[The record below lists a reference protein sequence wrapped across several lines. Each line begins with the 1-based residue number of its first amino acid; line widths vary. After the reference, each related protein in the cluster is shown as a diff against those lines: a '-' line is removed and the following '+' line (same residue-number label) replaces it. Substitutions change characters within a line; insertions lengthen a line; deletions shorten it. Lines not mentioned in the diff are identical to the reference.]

1 MPAKFTR
8 RDTLRLAGV
17 SAASSVLAS
26 TALRGT
32 AAKPLPARQDVH
44 EIVHWSWL
52 TASDGEVWAKMIDA
66 FNEAHADQGVQIRM
80 EVVPDDQY
88 GTKVLSSAAVGQ
100 APDFGW
106 GTAGLR
112 AEWIANGVVL
122 SLDDVMGAVD
132 LDLPDFTE
140 HALQSSRYQ
149 KYGDQLYMIPM
160 DAMSLQVLLN
170 LDYAQGAGL
179 DAANPP
185 QTGDE
190 LLEWAEKL
198 TVRDGDTVTRSGFLM
213 TGSGVQPSVT
223 WGIVAH
229 QMGFRRASDDLTSAA
244 LEPDA
249 GKAAA
254 QWVLDLFDE
263 RKVATRDITD
273 RYKAFGT
280 GQGAMFLT
288 GPWTLHGYV
297 GEGLNF
303 STFRMP
309 KVGNDATT
317 YFELGGLEMYAQ
329 QDESRYEATAQAIK
343 WLSDN
348 SFLWTTEGRGVA
360 VRKSI
365 LDREDYRTAGLPW
378 EVRGAFVEGMPE
390 AVVGEIP
397 VKAAPDFTI
406 YTGSGFVAQTMDPV
420 WAKERS
426 IDEAIAMLTQQW
438 QQDLDEG

>member
-1 MPAKFTR
+1 MPTRITR
-8 RDTLRLAGV
+8 REALKLAGAGAAAGMAGGGAARRV
-17 SAASSVLAS
+17 SARTRA
-26 TALRGT
+26 
-32 AAKPLPARQDVH
+32 ARQDVH
-44 EIVHWSWL
+44 EIIHWSWL
-52 TASDGEVWAKMIDA
+52 TASDGEVWQRMIDA

-112 AEWIANGVVL
+112 ADWIDKGVVQP
-122 SLDDVMGAVD
+122 LDDLAAAVE
-132 LDLPDFTE
+132 LDLADFTE
-140 HALQSSRYQ
+140 HALQSSRYPTYED
-149 KYGDQLYMIPM
+149 KLYMVPM

-170 LDYAQGAGL
+170 LDHAAEAGL
-179 DAANPP
+179 DSASPP

-190 LLEWAEKL
+190 LLEWAEKM
-198 TVRDGDTVTRSGFLM
+198 TVRDGDTVNRSGFLM
-213 TGSGVQPSVT
+213 TGAGVQPSVT

-229 QMGFRRASDDLTSAA
+229 QMGFRRASEDLTQAA

-254 QWVLDLFDE
+254 QWVLDLFDTH
-263 RKVATRDITD
+263 KVATRDITD

-288 GPWTLHGYV
+288 GPWTLPGYAA
-297 GEGLNF
+297 EGLNF
-303 STFRMP
+303 TSFQMP
-309 KVGNDATT
+309 AVGNDATT
-317 YFELGGLEMYAQ
+317 YYELGGLEMYTQ
-329 QDESRYEATAQAIK
+329 QDESRYEKTAQALK

-348 SFLWTTEGRGVA
+348 SFLWTTEGRGAA
-360 VRKSI
+360 VRTSI

-378 EVRGAFVEGMPE
+378 DLRAAFIDGLEN
-390 AVVGEIP
+390 AVIGEIP

-420 WAKERS
+420 WANERS
-426 IDEAIAMLTQQW
+426 IDEAIEMLAQQW
-438 QQDLDEG
+438 QADLDEG

>member
-1 MPAKFTR
+1 MPTRMTR
-8 RDTLRLAGV
+8 RDALKLAGAGAAAGALTSTGIRGV
-17 SAASSVLAS
+17 AASP
-26 TALRGT
+26 LR
-32 AAKPLPARQDVH
+32 ARQDVH

-52 TASDGEVWAKMIDA
+52 TASDGEVWQRMIDA

-88 GTKVLSSAAVGQ
+88 GTKVLSSAAVNQ

-112 AEWIANGVVL
+112 ADWIDKGVVVP
-122 SLDDVMGAVD
+122 LDDLAAAAE
-132 LDLPDFTE
+132 LDLADFTE
-140 HALQSSRYQ
+140 HALQASRYQ
-149 KYGDQLYMIPM
+149 TFDDGLYMVPM

-170 LDYAQGAGL
+170 LDHAEEAGL
-179 DAANPP
+179 DASAPP
-185 QTGDE
+185 QTGEE
-190 LLEWAEKL
+190 LLDWATQM

-213 TGSGVQPSVT
+213 TGAGVQPSVT

-229 QMGFRRASDDLTSAA
+229 QMGFRRASDDLQEAA
-244 LEPDA
+244 LNPEA
-249 GKAAA
+249 GQQAA

-263 RKVATRDITD
+263 HRVATRDVTD
-273 RYKAFGT
+273 RYQAFGT

-288 GPWTLHGYV
+288 GPWTLPGYV
-297 GEGLNF
+297 ADGLNF
-303 STFRMP
+303 TTFQMP
-309 KVGNDATT
+309 QVGEDAST

-329 QDESRYEATAQAIK
+329 QDESRYEQTARALK

-360 VRKSI
+360 VRQSI
-365 LDREDYRTAGLPW
+365 LDREDYQTSGLPW
-378 EVRGAFVEGMPE
+378 EIRRAFVEGMPN
-390 AVVGEIP
+390 AVIGEIP

-420 WAKERS
+420 WANERN
-426 IDEAIAMLTQQW
+426 IDEALTMLDEQW
-438 QQDLDEG
+438 ETDLDEG